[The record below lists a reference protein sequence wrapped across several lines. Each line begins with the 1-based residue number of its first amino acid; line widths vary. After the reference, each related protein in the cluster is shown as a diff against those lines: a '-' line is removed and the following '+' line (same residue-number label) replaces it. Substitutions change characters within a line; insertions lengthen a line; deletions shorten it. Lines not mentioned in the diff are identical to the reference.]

1 MSKLENDRLVKGLTR
16 PTMILGVTFN
26 FFVLNLTISML
37 SYIISN
43 KLMILI
49 FFMPLIHM
57 TGYMISQR
65 EPLFVELFMIK
76 MNKCNQCS
84 NRFYHGKNSYDP
96 LD

>member
-1 MSKLENDRLVKGLTR
+1 MSQLENDRLVKGLTR

-26 FFVLNLTISML
+26 VFVLNLTISML

-43 KLMILI
+43 QLIILLV
-49 FFMPLIHM
+49 FMPSIHL
-57 TGYMISQR
+57 TCYIVSQK
-65 EPLFVELFMIK
+65 EPLFLELFMIK

-96 LD
+96 LY